1 MRRMPVDERRA
12 RLAARH
18 RLAGSY
24 KAGDAFEVAR
34 DLVAL
39 HSTDAATVYLA
50 ALARMSSGGLE
61 AVDQALYE
69 ERTVVRV
76 MGMRRTVFV
85 VPAGL
90 VPVVIAASGVAI
102 AERGRKMLLGM
113 LTAAGVA
120 GDVEQWLR
128 EAESAALD
136 AVEAAGQARASEV
149 AEADPRLNLSVVLAR
164 GKAYEGRQKVASRV
178 LAILAA
184 EGRIVRAR
192 PVGSWRS
199 SQYRWSS
206 MDRWM
211 GGLMPSLT
219 TQEAVVQLARCWL
232 RSYGPGTVEDFRWWS
247 GIPAAQVKAAW
258 SDLPLAEVE
267 LDGAPGAVL
276 DDDLDSTPQP
286 PPWVAVLPALDS
298 TPMGWKHRA
307 WYVGDHARALFDGT
321 GNIGPTVWADGRIVG
336 GWAQRPGG
344 EIAVKLLEDIGT
356 EAAGAVAVAA
366 AELENLIGPVKL
378 APRARVLSPVEQELS
393 R

>member
-1 MRRMPVDERRA
+1 
-12 RLAARH
+12 
-18 RLAGSY
+18 
-24 KAGDAFEVAR
+24 
-34 DLVAL
+34 
-39 HSTDAATVYLA
+39 
-50 ALARMSSGGLE
+50 
-61 AVDQALYE
+61 
-69 ERTVVRV
+69 
-76 MGMRRTVFV
+76 
-85 VPAGL
+85 
-90 VPVVIAASGVAI
+90 
-102 AERGRKMLLGM
+102 MLLGM

-128 EAESAALD
+128 DAERAALD
-136 AVEAAGQARASEV
+136 AVEAGGQARASEV
-149 AEADPRLNLSVVLAR
+149 AEADPRLNLSIVLAR

-206 MDRWM
+206 MDRWL
-211 GGLMPSLT
+211 GGPMPSLT
-219 TQEAVVQLARCWL
+219 TQDAVVRLARCWL

-247 GIPAAQVKAAW
+247 GLPAAQVKAAW
-258 SDLPLAEVE
+258 SELPLAEVDLE
-267 LDGAPGAVL
+267 EAPGAVL
-276 DDDLDSTPQP
+276 EDDLDPTPQP

-307 WYVGDHARALFDGT
+307 WYVGDHAPALFDGT

-378 APRARVLSPVEQELS
+378 APRARGLSPVEQELS

>member
-1 MRRMPVDERRA
+1 
-12 RLAARH
+12 
-18 RLAGSY
+18 
-24 KAGDAFEVAR
+24 
-34 DLVAL
+34 
-39 HSTDAATVYLA
+39 
-50 ALARMSSGGLE
+50 
-61 AVDQALYE
+61 
-69 ERTVVRV
+69 
-76 MGMRRTVFV
+76 
-85 VPAGL
+85 
-90 VPVVIAASGVAI
+90 
-102 AERGRKMLLGM
+102 
-113 LTAAGVA
+113 
-120 GDVEQWLR
+120 
-128 EAESAALD
+128 
-136 AVEAAGQARASEV
+136 
-149 AEADPRLNLSVVLAR
+149 
-164 GKAYEGRQKVASRV
+164 
-178 LAILAA
+178 
-184 EGRIVRAR
+184 
-192 PVGSWRS
+192 
-199 SQYRWSS
+199 
-206 MDRWM
+206 
-211 GGLMPSLT
+211 
-219 TQEAVVQLARCWL
+219 
-232 RSYGPGTVEDFRWWS
+232 
-247 GIPAAQVKAAW
+247 VKAAW